1 MRMILFDLDGTL
13 INSVEG
19 IAHSVNVTRN
29 QYGFPSRPVE
39 EITAL
44 TGNGARDLLVRSFSD
59 VTLPVPVEKALE
71 SMVKNYAADP
81 LYRTELYPGVYEGLA
96 ALHVAGYVLVVVS
109 NKPEEVGKKI
119 LTGLNI
125 ASLLDLNIGG
135 GRFPLK
141 PAPDALLWA
150 MAEFHVLPENAW
162 MVGDNHT
169 DLNAAHAAGIRSVF
183 CRYGFGS
190 RAAAPAT
197 AEIDCFAELLP
208 LVEYSEA
215 TDE

>member
-59 VTLPVPVEKALE
+59 VTLPVPVEEALE

-81 LYRTELYPGVYEGLA
+81 LYHTELYPGVYEGLA
-96 ALHVAGYVLVVVS
+96 ALH
-109 NKPEEVGKKI
+109 
-119 LTGLNI
+119 
-125 ASLLDLNIGG
+125 
-135 GRFPLK
+135 
-141 PAPDALLWA
+141 
-150 MAEFHVLPENAW
+150 
-162 MVGDNHT
+162 
-169 DLNAAHAAGIRSVF
+169 AA
-183 CRYGFGS
+183 
-190 RAAAPAT
+190 
-197 AEIDCFAELLP
+197 
-208 LVEYSEA
+208 
-215 TDE
+215 